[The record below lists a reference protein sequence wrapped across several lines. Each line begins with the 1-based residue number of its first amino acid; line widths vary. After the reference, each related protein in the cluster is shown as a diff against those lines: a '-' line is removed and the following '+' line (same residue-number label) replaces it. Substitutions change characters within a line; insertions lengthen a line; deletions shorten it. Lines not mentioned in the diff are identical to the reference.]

1 MIAGGRASTL
11 AHEGCKTRKGS
22 VRMSE
27 SYRALTSDFYVNLKL
42 QVKMDLPR
50 SRETVLDLFERL
62 RRQYPTMSHFRR
74 YKDELALE
82 STQNGSEAHRWVAV
96 RSNSIRAGSV
106 NTETIAHAYTYHKQV
121 LEAAPF
127 YLNVSPI
134 DIEYVEL
141 LYGFDIMAGGNHDAI
156 VYEALYEGSPLAGLG
171 EHAGL
176 SLVDCQPMIGF
187 TIPDEKG
194 ELQVHFEV
202 KTHPTTTKRDA
213 DATAH
218 PISIYLALRRF
229 GSVHD
234 IHELGGILDELARH
248 GEELLEARVIPKLVI
263 PIRHA
268 AGLNT

>member
-1 MIAGGRASTL
+1 
-11 AHEGCKTRKGS
+11 
-22 VRMSE
+22 MSE

-62 RRQYPTMSHFRR
+62 RRQYPTMSQFRR

-82 STQNGSEAHRWVAV
+82 SAANGAEAHPHRWVAV

-106 NTETIAHAYTYHKQV
+106 NTQTVGEAYTYHKQV

-156 VYEALYEGSPLAGLG
+156 VYEALYAGSPLAGLG
-171 EHAGL
+171 EHEGL

-187 TIPDEKG
+187 TVPDEKG

-202 KTHPTTTKRDA
+202 KTHPSGAVKRDG
-213 DATAH
+213 DASAQ
-218 PISIYLALRRF
+218 PISIYLTLRRF
-229 GSVHD
+229 GSIHD
-234 IHELGGILDELARH
+234 IHELGAILDDLARH
-248 GEELLEARVIPKLVI
+248 GEELLEARVMPKLVI
-263 PIRHA
+263 PIRRA
-268 AGLNT
+268 AGLNG